1 MTAPNTVVSWQ
12 GGSNQNVTWNV
23 AGTDVNGINA
33 KYVDIY
39 LSTNGGTSF
48 PILLASKVPNDGS
61 ETVTIPNTAGTTNRI
76 MVKGWDNI
84 FFDVSNTNFTITAAT
99 STMAV
104 SFNGV
109 EGEQN
114 KSVCQGV
121 SASYTIKYDALA
133 GFSGVTTFA
142 ATGNPAGTTVSFS
155 PTSISAN
162 GNVTMTIS
170 NTAGI
175 TPGFYSIIVT
185 ATSGAVNKTVPFY
198 LELLNSNFATSS
210 LSSPVNN
217 AVGQGVSLNLTWV
230 ADPNATSYD
239 VQVATDLAFTN
250 IFSTGNS
257 ITNSYAIAGLAEGTT
272 YFWRIKPKNAGCSGV
287 FSTENRFTT
296 GVVACPGS
304 TSSANVPL
312 TIGTTANVTINS
324 TLNIP
329 AGGVISDVNIT
340 MDVTHT
346 WINDLTATLISPS
359 GTQVQLFAQPCTSAD
374 IQNISATFDDSGA
387 NVVCGTDPGITGV
400 VKSTQLLSA
409 FNGQSSTGTWT
420 LRILDSFNQDG
431 GSLNSWSINICT
443 IQPLS
448 VDDNVIAISD
458 VVIYPNPNNGN
469 FNIQFTSTSGNEIIV
484 NVHDVR
490 GREIYAKSYT
500 NNGLFNENLQLDTV
514 QSGVYLVTVQDGSRK
529 VVKKIVVQ

>member
-1 MTAPNTVVSWQ
+1 MPSMTTVLTGATSSTWEVCPSVARDLNFSLTVRDNNSGIGQTTTDEMKVTVNGTAGPFVMTAPNTVVSWQ

-61 ETVTIPNTAGTTNRI
+61 ETVTIPNTASTTNRI

-84 FFDVSNTNFTITAAT
+84 FFDVSNTNFTIIAAN

-114 KSVCQGV
+114 KSVCQGA
-121 SASYTIKYDALA
+121 SASYTIKYDILA

-142 ATGNPAGTTVSFS
+142 ATGNPAGTSVSFS
-155 PTSISAN
+155 PTSIAAN

-185 ATSGAVNKTVPFY
+185 ATSGAVTKTVPFY

-210 LSSPVNN
+210 LSFPVNN
-217 AVGQGVSLNLTWV
+217 AVGQGVSLNLTWG

-250 IFSTGNS
+250 IFSTVNS

-296 GVVACPGS
+296 GVVSCPGS
-304 TSSANVPL
+304 STSTNVPL

-324 TLNIP
+324 SLNIP
-329 AGGVISDVNIT
+329 SGGVISDVNIT

-359 GTQVQLFAQPCTSAD
+359 GTQVQLFAQP
-374 IQNISATFDDSGA
+374 
-387 NVVCGTDPGITGV
+387 
-400 VKSTQLLSA
+400 
-409 FNGQSSTGTWT
+409 
-420 LRILDSFNQDG
+420 
-431 GSLNSWSINICT
+431 
-443 IQPLS
+443 
-448 VDDNVIAISD
+448 
-458 VVIYPNPNNGN
+458 
-469 FNIQFTSTSGNEIIV
+469 
-484 NVHDVR
+484 
-490 GREIYAKSYT
+490 GRYEY
-500 NNGLFNENLQLDTV
+500 
-514 QSGVYLVTVQDGSRK
+514 
-529 VVKKIVVQ
+529 